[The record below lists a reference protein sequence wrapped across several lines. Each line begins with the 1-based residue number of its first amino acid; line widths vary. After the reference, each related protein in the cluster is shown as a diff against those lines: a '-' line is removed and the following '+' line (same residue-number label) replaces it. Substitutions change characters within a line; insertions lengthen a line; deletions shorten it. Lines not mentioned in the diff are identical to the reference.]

1 MSGKI
6 PNSAFTRQ
14 RTSLHYPPKAGTGLL
29 VELQNVRADVS
40 RPARGVRIGYGF
52 SHTSRRPS
60 IGTGATTDMN
70 LILIVW
76 RRFPRELERK
86 KLLEQGERNK
96 E

>member
-1 MSGKI
+1 MVEGRAVLES
-6 PNSAFTRQ
+6 P
-14 RTSLHYPPKAGTGLL
+14 LHYPPKAGTGFL
-29 VELQNVRADVS
+29 VGLQNVRANVS
-40 RPARGVRIGYGF
+40 RPARGIRIGGGLTY
-52 SHTSRRPS
+52 TSKRPS
-60 IGTGATTDMN
+60 LGTGATTDMN